1 MPSSFL
7 MEQVQAI
14 SELRTCNSL
23 LASSLAQKSA
33 DDELQTVKARHQ
45 GNLADAKAFYA
56 EELQMAKVDEIEP
69 LRLKVQS
76 LTTGS
81 EEKELTIS
89 KLEAGNV
96 ALASKYKEQIANMK
110 VLHSQQLYVA
120 KKL

>member
-56 EELQMAKVDEIEP
+56 EELQMAKADEIEP